1 MDAQDRVSA
10 FVAEHDLDGPLA
22 YRLLDLTSELGELA
36 KEANE
41 STGYGD
47 DPTAVELPDD
57 ELGDALFSLL
67 ALCDRAD
74 VDAEDALE
82 SAMAKYESRLET
94 TGSAG
99 SGN

>member
-10 FVAEHDLDGPLA
+10 FLDEHDLESPIA

-41 STGYGD
+41 STGYGEEPAD
-47 DPTAVELPDD
+47 VELSAD

-67 ALCDRAD
+67 ALCEQAD
-74 VDAEDALE
+74 VDAEDAL
-82 SAMAKYESRLET
+82 AGAIGKYERRLTT

-99 SGN
+99 SGE

>member
-1 MDAQDRVSA
+1 MDAQDRVSGY
-10 FVAEHDLDGPLA
+10 VAEHDLDAPVA

-47 DPTAVELPDD
+47 EPANVELSAD
-57 ELGDALFSLL
+57 ELGDAVFSLL

-74 VDAEDALE
+74 VDAEDALA
-82 SAMAKYESRLET
+82 SAIEKYEKRLET
-94 TGSAG
+94 SGTAG
-99 SGN
+99 SGE